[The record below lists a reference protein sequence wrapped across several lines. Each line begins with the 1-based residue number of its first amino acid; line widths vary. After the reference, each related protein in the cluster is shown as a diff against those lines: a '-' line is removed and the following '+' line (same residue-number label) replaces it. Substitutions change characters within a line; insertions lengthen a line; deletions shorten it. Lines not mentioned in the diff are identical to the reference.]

1 MNTGR
6 TIFSQ
11 IMDYLPAY
19 EFRQCVERY
28 SGNYKIKSFSCWDQ
42 FLSMAFAQFT
52 YRESLRD
59 IQACLRAA
67 KQKTYHMGIR
77 GKDFPQ
83 HTGPCQSDKRLA
95 HLRRLCSDTHQESQ
109 ITLCRRFIWH
119 RAGTNHLRAGCHN
132 HRSLPISLSVGG
144 IPQAQGSGETAYAS
158 RFAWQHSDG
167 SFHYQR
173 ESSRSQHPRQTIH
186 RSRRDLYYGSRLS
199 GFRSSLQDPSISS
212 IFCNASQKQLQ
223 FSTTLFA
230 KDRQSIGTQMRSGH
244 YSACLLLQERLSG
257 ETQANNLLRRE
268 TKQETGFPD
277 QQLYLA
283 CSDYH
288 GALSQTLADRVV
300 LQMDQAASANKSILW
315 NIRKCGQDANMD
327 CHHHLCAGSY
337 HQKAI
342 EVETESLHNFTDC
355 KRNAVRE
362 NAAIAGAYRC
372 RSRRTRC
379 INL

>member
-1 MNTGR
+1 MNSGR

-42 FLSMAFAQFT
+42 FLSMAFAQLT

-77 GKDFPQ
+77 GKISRN
-83 HTGPCQSDKRLA
+83 TLA

-144 IPQAQGSGETAYAS
+144 IPQAQGSGEAAYAS
-158 RFAWQHSDG
+158 RFTWQHSD
-167 SFHYQR
+167 SSLHYQR
-173 ESSRSQHPRQTIH
+173 KSSRSQHSRQTLH
-186 RSRRDLYYGSRLS
+186 RSRLDLYYGSGLS
-199 GFRSSLQDPSISS
+199 GLRSSLQDPSISS

-223 FSTTLFA
+223 FPTTLFA
-230 KDRQSIGTQMRSGH
+230 KDRQSSGAQMRSGH
-244 YSACLLLQERLSG
+244 HSAWLLLQARLSG
-257 ETQANNLLRRE
+257 ETQANSLLRRE
-268 TKQETGFPD
+268 AKQETGFPD
-277 QQLYLA
+277 QQFYFA
-283 CSDYH
+283 CSDDH
-288 GALSQTLADRVV
+288 GALSKTLADRVI
-300 LQMDQAASANKSILW
+300 LQMDQAASANKSIL
-315 NIRKCGQDANMD
+315 
-327 CHHHLCAGSY
+327 
-337 HQKAI
+337 
-342 EVETESLHNFTDC
+342 
-355 KRNAVRE
+355 
-362 NAAIAGAYRC
+362 
-372 RSRRTRC
+372 
-379 INL
+379 